1 VRFLGPSPKEDKRN
15 RGRENRLCVLPTHRE
30 RKRRVRKRKKSL
42 CLPGGEEEREW
53 EGRSIEAESR
63 GVELSSFGGWPY
75 EPTTIAGWPAWIK
88 DSWTRGVHVKTASH
102 FFRKKKTA
110 SRESVDDVFF

>member
-1 VRFLGPSPKEDKRN
+1 LVHRRKKT
-15 RGRENRLCVLPTHRE
+15 RETGGERTDYSE

-63 GVELSSFGGWPY
+63 GVELSTHLILWSY
-75 EPTTIAGWPAWIK
+75 EPMTIAGWPPWIK

-102 FFRKKKTA
+102 FFRKKK
-110 SRESVDDVFF
+110 DCFP